1 MTPEEIMNREHEATT
16 LYRVRDQ
23 ALKDPAVAAAILK
36 AREAYHQA
44 NVILAATLSRD
55 PAIKALLEKYPY
67 LKLARNDLGFGMGR
81 GEG

>member
-1 MTPEEIMNREHEATT
+1 
-16 LYRVRDQ
+16 
-23 ALKDPAVAAAILK
+23 
-36 AREAYHQA
+36 
-44 NVILAATLSRD
+44 VILAATLSRD